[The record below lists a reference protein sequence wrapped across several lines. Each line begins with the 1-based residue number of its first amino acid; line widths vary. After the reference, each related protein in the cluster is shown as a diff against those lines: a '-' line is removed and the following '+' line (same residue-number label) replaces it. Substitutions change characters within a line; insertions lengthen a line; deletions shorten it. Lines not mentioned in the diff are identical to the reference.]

1 MWRCR
6 RSLVSSAI
14 AAFALASSLAPA
26 DAQGRIWHVSQLPLT
41 SLGPGDYV
49 LSLTVTTGEHS
60 AIRRATLRVI
70 E

>member
-1 MWRCR
+1 MWRCC
-6 RSLVSSAI
+6 LP
-14 AAFALASSLAPA
+14 LGTA

-49 LSLTVTTGEHS
+49 LSLTVTAGEHS
-60 AIRRATLRVI
+60 EIRRATLRVI